1 MRKDFQDR
9 IDDYILNRM
18 SVEENIQFEAE
29 VNQDESK
36 KEELEFTRNVKSA
49 ISSRQ
54 SKLTE
59 LRKMKMTYEKEQEQ
73 LLGQTACV
81 LCDSET
87 ERGFTNKKTTK
98 RFWGWWGVGIAA
110 SLLVGLFVINPFK
123 YNPTSTAPS
132 SGVMLNDA
140 DFVFGA
146 KKAVDNKSMVHDTIL
161 SDTIAPYKKGE
172 KYK

>member
-1 MRKDFQDR
+1 MKKDFQDR

-29 VNQDESK
+29 VNLDESK
-36 KEELEFTRNVKSA
+36 KEELEFTQNVKSA

-59 LRKMKMTYEKEQEQ
+59 LIKMKMMYEKEQEQ

-81 LCDSET
+81 LPDSEI
-87 ERGFTNKKTTK
+87 ERGFINKKTAK
-98 RFWGWWGVGIAA
+98 RFWWWGVGIAA
-110 SLLVGLFVINPFK
+110 SLLVGLFVVNPFK
-123 YNPTSTAPS
+123 YNPTSTDSS

-140 DFVFGA
+140 DFVFGS

-161 SDTIAPYKKGE
+161 SDTITPYKKGE
-172 KYK
+172 KRK

>member
-18 SVEENIQFEAE
+18 SVEENIQFETE
-29 VNQDESK
+29 VNLDESK
-36 KEELEFTRNVKSA
+36 KEKLEFTRNVKSA
-49 ISSRQ
+49 ICSRQ

-81 LCDSET
+81 LPGSDT

-98 RFWGWWGVGIAA
+98 RFWWWGVGIAA
-110 SLLVGLFVINPFK
+110 SLLVGLFVVNPFK
-123 YNPTSTAPS
+123 YNPTPTDPS

-140 DFVFGA
+140 NFVFGA

-161 SDTIAPYKKGE
+161 SDTLVPYKKGE

>member
-18 SVEENIQFEAE
+18 SVEENIQFETE
-29 VNQDESK
+29 VNLDESK

-49 ISSRQ
+49 ICSRQ

-81 LCDSET
+81 LPGSET

-98 RFWGWWGVGIAA
+98 RFWWWGVGIAA

-123 YNPTSTAPS
+123 YNPTPTDPS

-161 SDTIAPYKKGE
+161 SDTLVPYKKGE